1 MQTQDVTMKPWV
13 TTRMNTIFS
22 QYGTSGSHHFQLSV
36 LSVTIWV
43 HVPCEPA
50 ESSVF
55 YTFICSIMLLYYW
68 IQVCFSALYWGL
80 TSALPQAFPFNE
92 SLFCYF
98 ISQILGKNDHQAQHK
113 TRRLEGTAVLVFLVQ
128 RRMKKVKKS
137 KQKPSFSSSY
147 SRIACCL
154 AAAVSITPF
163 SHYFI

>member
-1 MQTQDVTMKPWV
+1 MKPWD
-13 TTRMNTIFS
+13 TTHMNT
-22 QYGTSGSHHFQLSV
+22 H
-36 LSVTIWV
+36 IWV
-43 HVPCEPA
+43 T
-50 ESSVF
+50 S
-55 YTFICSIMLLYYW
+55 
-68 IQVCFSALYWGL
+68 FSALSVIRYKMGTCPLWTCWVISILYIYMFYYVALLLDTALYRGL
-80 TSALPQAFPFNE
+80 TSALPQAFPSNE